1 MNSLQGSKEHRAI
14 QPRQQGANVLEKCG
28 CRFDQRPESPRHVM
42 MELALQRL
50 ELRGRRG
57 EAANQVDR
65 SCHASATAESWLG
78 HVASRVTAGR
88 QEAPIS

>member
-14 QPRQQGANVLEKCG
+14 QPRQQGANVLEKW
-28 CRFDQRPESPRHVM
+28 
-42 MELALQRL
+42 ALQRL

-78 HVASRVTAGR
+78 HVASRVTAVR
-88 QEAPIS
+88 PEAPIS